1 MPCEPWRVGQLDDA
15 AKAFRAAD
23 TALTRAKE
31 QAAQRIDAAR
41 KARVEARDA
50 LHAAIVAEA
59 LAGTPQVDIIRRSG
73 YSRDRVR
80 TILRAGGVEPD
91 ERAS

>member
-1 MPCEPWRVGQLDDA
+1 MGQLDDA

-31 QAAQRIDAAR
+31 LAAQRIEAAR
-41 KARVEARDA
+41 AARIEARDR

-59 LAGTPQVDIIRRSG
+59 LAGVPQVDIIRRSG

-80 TILRAGGVEPD
+80 TILRAGGVEA
-91 ERAS
+91 E